1 MQATEH
7 LPRHFFIQGVYAM
20 ITLHTSGPGKVTV
33 LSNFFIDHFMP
44 EANGEFVK
52 VYIYLLRML
61 GNPGS
66 SFGLTQMADSFLCT
80 EGDILRALKYWES
93 KNLLSL
99 SYEGTQLTDIALL
112 SPENEAAA
120 PALLA
125 SRESYREIGA
135 VSAPQDPVVHSV
147 TDAAPLLSPSAKPST
162 VSADVASVLQN
173 NTNET
178 GASWNTTG
186 SQVSALQVT
195 STGDFSAVQN
205 RKSDME
211 SAFQD
216 TNSNTAV
223 PSASPTSQT
232 RHLTPD
238 RVKEL
243 KQNEDIIQ
251 LLYIAEQ
258 YLGKTLTPTE
268 TRKILFFYDELHMSV
283 DLIDY
288 LIEYCVGRDHRSIRY
303 IETVAMAWKEEGI
316 TTVEMAKDSTA
327 RYSREYFSILKAMGI
342 TNRNPIDTEIA
353 LMNTWMK
360 EYGFTQDL
368 IQEACSRTVL
378 QTGQPSFQYADKIL
392 QSWKKKNI
400 RTLDDVRLQD
410 AQHQKRKLEKAANKT
425 AQQKPQAQNRFN
437 NFHQREYD
445 FAEYEKKLLNQ

>member
-1 MQATEH
+1 
-7 LPRHFFIQGVYAM
+7 M
-20 ITLHTSGPGKVTV
+20 ITLHTSEPGKVTV

-61 GNPGS
+61 GNPES

-80 EGDILRALKYWES
+80 EGDILRALKYWEN
-93 KNLLSL
+93 KKLLSL

-112 SPENEAAA
+112 SPENDAA
-120 PALLA
+120 PALLV
-125 SRESYREIGA
+125 SQESFREIGA
-135 VSAPQDPVVHSV
+135 VSAPQDPVVHSIAD
-147 TDAAPLLSPSAKPST
+147 TAAGAALLSPSA
-162 VSADVASVLQN
+162 Q
-173 NTNET
+173 
-178 GASWNTTG
+178 G
-186 SQVSALQVT
+186 SALQDT
-195 STGDFSAVQN
+195 STSNFSALQ
-205 RKSDME
+205 
-211 SAFQD
+211 
-216 TNSNTAV
+216 NSNPDMAPALQDIRGNAEV
-223 PSASPTSQT
+223 SSVSPSSQT

-327 RYSREYFSILKAMGI
+327 RYSKEYFSILKAMGI

-360 EYGFTQDL
+360 DYGFTQDL

-410 AQHQKRKLEKAANKT
+410 AQYQKRKLEKAANKT
-425 AQQKPQAQNRFN
+425 VQQKPQAQNRFN